1 MKVGIKIERSL
12 SVAAPLSQAKLLLK
26 DLEGTIRRFP
36 KLRKLT
42 KLKGNSYLW
51 EMSAIGSKIA
61 KISHEVVYAADYSIN
76 DDHTE
81 LTWKPLPKHGN
92 AVTEGRFRLKEQGD
106 KTLLSFEVQGELRDV
121 PVPLMYRLVAPP
133 FIQGR
138 FTYLVDTFLERTAEA
153 VIGRSA

>member
-1 MKVGIKIERSL
+1 MKVGIQIERSL
-12 SVAAPLSQAKLLLK
+12 QVAAPLPKAQELLK
-26 DLEGTIRRFP
+26 DLEATIRRFP

-42 KLKGNSYLW
+42 RLKGNSYLW
-51 EMSAIGSKIA
+51 EMSPIGSKIA
-61 KISHEVVYAADYSIN
+61 KISHEVVYAADYAIN

-81 LTWKPLPKHGN
+81 LSWKPLPKHGN
-92 AVTEGRFRLKEQGD
+92 AVTEGRFRLQDRGD
-106 KTLLSFEVQGELRDV
+106 HTLLSFEVRGELRDV

-153 VIGRSA
+153 VIGRS